1 MAEIWPAGGKIQAEV
16 YGQRL
21 AYIKNSRIDGKYAV
35 VGTPDGNVFYSLDDG
50 PDVTE
55 GDGVCVNV
63 PKEALPDYKIVAI
76 KPYRYLSLELEKIR

>member
-1 MAEIWPAGGKIQAEV
+1 MAEVWPAGGKIQAEI

-21 AYIKNSRIDGKYAV
+21 AYIKNCRIDGDYMVLAS
-35 VGTPDGNVFYSLDDG
+35 PDGYIRYRMGDFVI
-50 PDVTE
+50 TE

-63 PKEALPDYKIVAI
+63 PKDTLPDYKIVAI